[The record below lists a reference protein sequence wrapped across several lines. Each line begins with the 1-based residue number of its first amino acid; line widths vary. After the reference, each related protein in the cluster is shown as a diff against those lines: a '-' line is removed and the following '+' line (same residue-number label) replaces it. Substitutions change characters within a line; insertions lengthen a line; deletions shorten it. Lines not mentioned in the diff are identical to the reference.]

1 MADWREIRD
10 SAIRETDR
18 TRLKK
23 IIYDAEQALFVRG
36 LEMDGIPSLE
46 SERAEMAEVAEALLN
61 LKTHKLGWPNPV
73 DTVSS

>member
-1 MADWREIRD
+1 MADWREVCD

-36 LEMDGIPSLE
+36 LEINGIPSLE
-46 SERAEMAEVAEALLN
+46 SERADMAEVAEALLK
-61 LKTHKLGWPNPV
+61 LKTHKHGWPNPV
-73 DTVSS
+73 DIVSS